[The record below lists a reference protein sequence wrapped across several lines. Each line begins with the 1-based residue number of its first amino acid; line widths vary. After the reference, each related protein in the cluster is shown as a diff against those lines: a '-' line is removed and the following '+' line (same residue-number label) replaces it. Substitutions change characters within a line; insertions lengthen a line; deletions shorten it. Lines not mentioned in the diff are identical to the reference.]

1 MSYWATKRAFGFTLV
16 EMLVV
21 IAVIVVLAGIVL
33 PVVMRTQVLARGT
46 SCANNLNQI
55 GRGLYIYATNNE
67 RYFPCNRICLPKKT
81 SQWIPEMTIDY
92 GFDKLSILYGVPTEV
107 VRKSPSG
114 ERETLIL
121 RTTPYLPEIRVFN
134 CPSTRDRCGKAEK
147 EDWWKEIRFKRTGMK
162 LLGTGVPGSGKFT
175 SWTYAPPDPPKPQLS
190 YEYCGEFNPSLQYSR
205 INPRVAWLAHDEDAR
220 NEDAT
225 TFQSTRDSN
234 GRFVRLD
241 FLELYEKSNHRTRGG
256 NVLFVDG
263 RVEWVTA
270 LEWPQAI
277 ARGIE
282 EWERVTG
289 WRLPNKC
296 YAPDPEEPEE

>member
-1 MSYWATKRAFGFTLV
+1 MSYRTTKRAVGFTLV

-21 IAVIVVLAGIVL
+21 IAVIVVLAGILL

-67 RYFPCNRICLPKKT
+67 RYFPCNRLYVPDWPNDNNIM
-81 SQWIPEMTIDY
+81 EMTIDH
-92 GFDKLSILYGVPTEV
+92 GFDNLSILYGVPVEV
-107 VRKSPSG
+107 ARKSPSG
-114 ERETLIL
+114 KPETLLL

-147 EDWWKEIRFKRTGMK
+147 EDWWRELRFKRTGMK
-162 LLGTGVPGSGKFT
+162 LVGTRENIFVGFT
-175 SWTYAPPDPPKPQLS
+175 WTYAPPDPPKPQLS

-225 TFQSTRDSN
+225 TFQSTRDPN
-234 GRFVRLD
+234 GRLVRLE

-270 LEWPQAI
+270 LKWPQVI

-289 WRLPNKC
+289 WRLPWTC
-296 YAPDPEEPEE
+296 YAPDPD

>member
-1 MSYWATKRAFGFTLV
+1 MRYGATKRVFGFTLV

-55 GRGLYIYATNNE
+55 GKGLIMYATNNE
-67 RYFPCNRICLPKKT
+67 RYFPCNRLFLPKRT
-81 SQWIPEMTIDY
+81 RDPVLEMRTDR
-92 GFDKLSILYGVPTEV
+92 GFDSLSALYGVPTVV
-107 VRKSPSG
+107 VRKTSSG
-114 ERETLIL
+114 EPETLTL
-121 RTTPYLPEIRVFN
+121 RTTTYVPEIRVFN
-134 CPSTRDRCGKAEK
+134 CPSTRDRCGKVEK
-147 EDWWKEIRFKRTGMK
+147 ENWWKEIRLKRTGMQLVGQRDTVFQSFK
-162 LLGTGVPGSGKFT
+162 WQYVP
-175 SWTYAPPDPPKPQLS
+175 PEPPKPQLS
-190 YEYCGEFNPSLQYSR
+190 FEYCGEFNPSLQYSR
-205 INPRVAWLAHDEDAR
+205 INSRLAWLAHDEDAR
-220 NEDAT
+220 NENAT

-241 FLELYEKSNHRTRGG
+241 LLQLYEKSNHRTRGG
-256 NVLFVDG
+256 NVLFIDG

-270 LEWPQAI
+270 INWPQTI

-289 WRLPNKC
+289 WRLPDNC